1 MSEATAQATPL
12 SIANA
17 VDSLLA
23 AEAPVEETPT
33 QPEVVAETEEEV
45 EVEATEE
52 SEDSEEIPEAD
63 DAEEDDA
70 EEIEED
76 DEAVEAVE
84 EEPVE
89 KTYRV
94 RVGDDEVDLTLN
106 ELQSGYMRQSD
117 YTRKTQQVAEGR
129 KRAEAELHALSAER
143 QSYADQLAAVEAALQ
158 QSEPSQE
165 FWDNLD
171 AKDPLEYVRQ
181 REAYR
186 DRKDAMAQVQAE
198 KERVHQEQMVTL
210 QAQAQER
217 LKQEG
222 QRLLQ
227 AIPEWRD
234 PDTAQ
239 KEKTAVYTYAQ
250 RHLGYTADELQAAG
264 DHRAINALRK
274 AYLYDELMKQKP
286 AAAKKAK
293 KAPKMVKGGQ
303 PTSKRQISAKRKR
316 QQLQNIGKQ
325 KGVKAMDAAVDYLL
339 NQ

>member
-1 MSEATAQATPL
+1 MREATAQATPL

-17 VDSLLA
+17 VENLLA
-23 AEAPVEETPT
+23 AEAPVEETPE
-33 QPEVVAETEEEV
+33 QPEVVAETEEV
-45 EVEATEE
+45 EVEAETE
-52 SEDSEEIPEAD
+52 SEDSEEILQAD
-63 DAEEDDA
+63 DAEEDES

-76 DEAVEAVE
+76 EEAVEAVE

-94 RVGDDEVDLTLN
+94 RVGDDELDLTLD

-129 KRAEAELHALSAER
+129 KQADAELQALSAER
-143 QSYADQLAAVEAALQ
+143 QTYADQLAAVEAALQ

-165 FWDNLD
+165 FWDNLN
-171 AKDPLEYVRQ
+171 AEDPLEYVRQ

-186 DRKDAMAQVQAE
+186 DRKEAMAQVKAE
-198 KERVHQEQMVTL
+198 QERVNQEQMAAL
-210 QAQAQER
+210 QSQQQEY

-222 QRLLQ
+222 QKLLEVV
-227 AIPEWRD
+227 PEWRD
-234 PDTAQ
+234 PEVAQ
-239 KEKTAVYTYAQ
+239 KEKNAVYTYAQ
-250 RHLGYTADELQAAG
+250 RHLGYTADELQKAG

-303 PTSKRQISAKRKR
+303 PTTKRQISAKRKR

-325 KGVKAMDAAVDYLL
+325 KGGKAMDAAIEYML

>member
-1 MSEATAQATPL
+1 MSEATAPATPL
-12 SIANA
+12 SIASA
-17 VDSLLA
+17 VDNLLA
-23 AEAPVEETPT
+23 AEVPAEETPP
-33 QPEVVAETEEEV
+33 QPEVVAETEEV
-45 EVEATEE
+45 EVEAETE
-52 SEDSEEIPEAD
+52 SEDSEEILQAD
-63 DAEEDDA
+63 DAEEDES

-76 DEAVEAVE
+76 EEAVEAVE

-94 RVGDDEVDLTLN
+94 RVGDDELDLTLD

-129 KRAEAELHALSAER
+129 KQADAELQALSAER
-143 QSYADQLAAVEAALQ
+143 QTYADQLAAVEAALQ

-165 FWDNLD
+165 FWDNLN
-171 AKDPLEYVRQ
+171 AEDPLEYVRQ

-186 DRKDAMAQVQAE
+186 DRKEAMAQVKAE
-198 KERVHQEQMVTL
+198 QERVNQEQMAAL
-210 QAQAQER
+210 QSQQQEY

-222 QRLLQ
+222 QKLLEVV
-227 AIPEWRD
+227 PEWRD
-234 PDTAQ
+234 PEVAQ
-239 KEKTAVYTYAQ
+239 KEKNAVYTYAQ
-250 RHLGYTADELQAAG
+250 RHLGYTADELQKAG

-303 PTSKRQISAKRKR
+303 PTTKRQISAKRKR
-316 QQLQNIGKQ
+316 HQLQNIGNQ
-325 KGVKAMDAAVDYLL
+325 KGGKAMDAAIEYML

>member
-17 VDSLLA
+17 VENLLA
-23 AEAPVEETPT
+23 AEAPVEETPE
-33 QPEVVAETEEEV
+33 QPEVVAETEEV
-45 EVEATEE
+45 EVEAETE
-52 SEDSEEIPEAD
+52 SEDSEEILQAD
-63 DAEEDDA
+63 DAEEDES

-76 DEAVEAVE
+76 EEAVEAVE

-94 RVGDDEVDLTLN
+94 RVGDDELDLTLD

-117 YTRKTQQVAEGR
+117 YTRKTKQVAEGR
-129 KRAEAELHALSAER
+129 KQADAELQALSAER
-143 QSYADQLAAVEAALQ
+143 QTYADQLAAVEAALQ

-165 FWDNLD
+165 FWDNLN
-171 AKDPLEYVRQ
+171 AEDPLEYVRQ

-186 DRKDAMAQVQAE
+186 DRKEAMAQVKAE
-198 KERVHQEQMVTL
+198 QERVNQEQMAAL
-210 QAQAQER
+210 QSQQQEY

-222 QRLLQ
+222 QKLLEVV
-227 AIPEWRD
+227 PEWRD
-234 PDTAQ
+234 PEVAQ
-239 KEKTAVYTYAQ
+239 KEKNAVYTYAQ
-250 RHLGYTADELQAAG
+250 RHLGYTADELQKAG

-303 PTSKRQISAKRKR
+303 PTTKRQISAKRKR

-325 KGVKAMDAAVDYLL
+325 KGGKAMDAAIEYML